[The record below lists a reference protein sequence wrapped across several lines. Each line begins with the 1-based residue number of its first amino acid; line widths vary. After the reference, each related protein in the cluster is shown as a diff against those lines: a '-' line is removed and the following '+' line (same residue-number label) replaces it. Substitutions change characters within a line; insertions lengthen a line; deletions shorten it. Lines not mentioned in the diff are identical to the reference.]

1 MEKPYVIAEIGINHD
16 GKLRNVINLI
26 NLAKKAGADAVKFQ
40 LFQADTLAKKNDL
53 KKYKLFKKKPNQT
66 LYEMWK
72 SLMLKKE
79 WLKKIKNHTNKLN
92 IDLGFSIFDDE
103 SLNLIKKINIK
114 FIKVASSDLTDH
126 NLLKKISKMKKRI
139 IMSTGM
145 AEKKEINQSLKIFNK
160 NKITLLHCVSLYPT
174 KHNLLNLKR
183 MEQLKKICKS
193 VGFSDHS
200 VGVIGSIKA
209 INLGASIIEKHFTYN
224 KNADGPDHKGSA
236 DYNDLKIICDYAKK
250 NYLMEGSGRIKP
262 SKNELRMRI
271 FARKSIFAKNNIKK
285 GEKFSIENIECRRP
299 GNGLEAQNY
308 FKILGKKSIK
318 NFNKN
323 EMIKI

>member
-1 MEKPYVIAEIGINHD
+1 MEKTYVIAEIGINHD

-224 KNADGPDHKGSA
+224 KNVDGPDHKGSA

-250 NYLMEGSGRIKP
+250 I
-262 SKNELRMRI
+262 I
-271 FARKSIFAKNNIKK
+271 
-285 GEKFSIENIECRRP
+285 
-299 GNGLEAQNY
+299 
-308 FKILGKKSIK
+308 
-318 NFNKN
+318 
-323 EMIKI
+323 